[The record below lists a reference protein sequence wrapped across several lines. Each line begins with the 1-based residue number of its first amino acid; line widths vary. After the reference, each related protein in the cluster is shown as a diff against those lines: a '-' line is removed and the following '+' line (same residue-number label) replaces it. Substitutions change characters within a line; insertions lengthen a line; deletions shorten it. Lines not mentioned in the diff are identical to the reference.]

1 MDKKLE
7 RASYLLDEIEVQV
20 TKAVER
26 LAELDP
32 SPQQQE
38 GKLALSRAELKQVQ
52 TWIRNW
58 RMS

>member
-7 RASYLLDEIEVQV
+7 RAGYLLDEIEVQV

-26 LAELDP
+26 LACLDSTP
-32 SPQQQE
+32 QQE
-38 GKLALSRAELKQVQ
+38 GKLALSKAELKQVQ

>member
-32 SPQQQE
+32 YPQQE

>member
-7 RASYLLDEIEVQV
+7 RAAYLLEEIEVQV

-32 SPQQQE
+32 PPQQE

-58 RMS
+58 RIS

>member
-7 RASYLLDEIEVQV
+7 RAAYLLDEIEVQV

-26 LAELDP
+26 LAELAP
-32 SPQQQE
+32 SPQQV
-38 GKLALSRAELKQVQ
+38 GKLALARAELKQVQ